1 MILHKVH
8 IVRKVTEL
16 HINVKGLREQ
26 INSDLVM
33 TLELEPIAY
42 FGLEALILPVIPDH
56 ADLIN
61 KDNGIF
67 GKVVL
72 PDEGNIKSSA
82 SGHIHRTVDRFLF
95 LKGFDGELCNQCSL
109 SCTLFAEYHN
119 QFVGITELCEV
130 THHRNRQKSKDN
142 YEPVIPEHQS
152 FFLLLIIHIKVLN
165 TYRITA
171 RIRSCPNTDT

>member
-8 IVRKVTEL
+8 IISEVTEL
-16 HINVKGLREQ
+16 HINIKGLRKQ
-26 INSDLVM
+26 INSNLVM
-33 TLELEPIAY
+33 TLELEPVAY
-42 FGLEALILPVIPDH
+42 FGLETLILPVIPDH

-72 PDEGNIKSSA
+72 PDEGNVKRPT
-82 SGHIHRTVDRFLF
+82 SGHIHRTVNRFLF
-95 LKGFDGELCNQCSL
+95 LKGIHGEFGNQRCFS
-109 SCTLFAEYHN
+109 STLFTEYHN
-119 QFVGITELCEV
+119 QLVGIAELCEV
-130 THHRNRQKSKDN
+130 THHRDRQKSKDN

-152 FFLLLIIHIKVLN
+152 FLLLLIMHIKVLN